1 VGEETKKLLWRIRL
15 NWWGLCKRLYHKYE
29 DNEVG
34 EGAAAI
40 SYYLIFSLFPFLF
53 FLATLTGY
61 IPYTRASADTLLERA
76 RTFLP
81 PEAMG
86 IVRTHLREL
95 VGRPRPHLLTLGLA
109 AAVYSASCGVDAL
122 RKGLNLAY
130 DVKESR
136 PLWKTSLLAF
146 GMAVGGGLLV
156 LAGIALLVAGGSV
169 GWWAARYLHI
179 ADEYVIV
186 IRWIRWPIIAIMIT
200 FGAALSYYVL
210 PDVDQKIKFI
220 TPGAVIGTLVWFL
233 VSWGFGAYVSHFGSY
248 NVTYGSIGG
257 VIALLTW
264 LFITGFILLVGGEIN
279 AIIEQAAAGGKQAGA
294 RAPDQDPPP
303 PGQRPSA
310 VPPGTTKSA
319 GVAER
324 SRGSKSLGAREPAA
338 GG

>member
-1 VGEETKKLLWRIRL
+1 LLWRIRR
-15 NWWGLCKRLYHKYE
+15 NWWSFCKRLYQKYE
-29 DNEVG
+29 DNEVSD
-34 EGAAAI
+34 GASAI

-53 FLATLTGY
+53 FLATLTAY
-61 IPYTRASADTLLERA
+61 IPYTRASMDALLVRA

-95 VGRPRPHLLTLGLA
+95 IGRPRPHLLTLGLA

-169 GWWAARYLHI
+169 GLWAARYLHI
-179 ADEYVIV
+179 ANEYVVV
-186 IRWIRWPIIAIMIT
+186 IRWIRWPIIAIMVT
-200 FGAALSYYVL
+200 FGAALSYYLL
-210 PDVDQKIKFI
+210 PDVEQKVKFI
-220 TPGAVIGTLVWFL
+220 TPGAVMGTLVWFL
-233 VSWGFGAYVSHFGSY
+233 VSWGFSAYVSHFGSY

-257 VIALLTW
+257 VIVLLTW

-294 RAPDQDPPP
+294 RIPGQAPPP
-303 PGQRPSA
+303 PDQRPSA
-310 VPPGTTKSA
+310 VPPGATKSA
-319 GVAER
+319 DVAER
-324 SRGSKSLGAREPAA
+324 SRGGKPLGLGKPPPEDEHR
-338 GG
+338 